1 MMRVNLA
8 GAVAIALA
16 ALTVAACG
24 KAAPSTSSESSQTGQ
39 AGAAPS
45 ATTALKPTTPAP
57 SGEAGKITWATYRD
71 VGTID
76 PIQAFDYPENTVITT
91 LCDSLQR
98 QAPDGSIGPGLAT
111 LTHPDDKTLVITL
124 KDGPKFWDGK
134 PVTADD
140 VLYSLKRAADPN
152 GGGFYPAVFTRV
164 QSMAK
169 TSDKVVTVKLK
180 QPDFWLDGELSQMP
194 GVIVQQAFGV
204 SRGRKLGTPQGGLM
218 CTGPFKVGS
227 WKAGSTLNV
236 VRNESYWDAGN
247 KAKVAEI
254 DFRGV
259 PDDASMTSGFLTGGI
274 DGSYPQG
281 LSTIDQLRAAKD
293 KVTVSKGP
301 SFASDAIVISSLKGA
316 LGDVR
321 VRQALSLAIDR
332 KAYIQNVYHGDAQ
345 LPRTLANPGTW
356 GYGKDVFQAD
366 WDKRPDPAQDVAKAK
381 QLMQQAGAAGKTITL
396 GMTSE
401 VQQLATAA
409 NAIRSAGD
417 AIGLKVKFKAV
428 SAQNFI
434 NFFTDP
440 KAREGVDGFPT
451 VNYPDYADPAA
462 FYNTIVMPDG
472 SQNYDAYDDPQT
484 TKAMNDARSAA
495 DPAQRARFVAQAGD
509 RIMDQLPWIPM
520 AAINTVLITSSKLTG
535 APASFAFMG
544 GPWANLLGSTGNGS

>member
-1 MMRVNLA
+1 MTRVPLA
-8 GAVAIALA
+8 GAALTAIAALA
-16 ALTVAACG
+16 IAACG
-24 KAAPSTSSESSQTGQ
+24 KAAPDSSTSQST
-39 AGAAPS
+39 AAPS
-45 ATTALKPTTPAP
+45 ASNTLKPTTPAP
-57 SGEAGKITWATYRD
+57 TGEAGKVTWATYRD

-76 PIQAFDYPENTVITT
+76 PIQAFDYPENNAITT

-98 QAPDGSIGPGLAT
+98 QAPDGTIGPGLAT
-111 LTHPDDKTLVITL
+111 LTHPNDTTLVITL
-124 KDGPKFWDGK
+124 KDGPTFWDGK

-140 VLYSLKRAADPN
+140 VLYSLQRAADPKA
-152 GGGFYPAVFTRV
+152 GGFYGAVFSRV
-164 QSMAK
+164 ASMRK
-169 TSDKVVTVKLK
+169 TSGNVVTVTLK

-194 GVIVQQAFGV
+194 GVVVEKAFGE
-204 SRGRKLGTPQGGLM
+204 SKGRKLGTPQGGLM
-218 CTGPFKVGS
+218 CSGPYKVGS

-236 VRNESYWDAGN
+236 VRNDGYWDASH

-281 LSTIDQLRAAKD
+281 LSTIDQLKAAKD
-293 KVTVSKGP
+293 KVTVSQGP
-301 SFASDAIVISSLKGA
+301 SFASDAIVISNLKGA

-356 GYGKDVFQAD
+356 GYGRDVFQAN
-366 WDKRPDPAQDVAKAK
+366 WDARPDPTQDVAKAK
-381 QLMQQAGAAGKTITL
+381 ALVQQAGAAGKTITL

-401 VQQLATAA
+401 VQQLNTAA
-409 NAIRSAGD
+409 NAVRSAGE
-417 AIGLKVKFKAV
+417 AIGLTVKFKAV

-440 KAREGVDGFPT
+440 KARVGIDGFPT

-462 FYNTIVMPDG
+462 FYNTVVMPDG

-484 TKAMNDARSAA
+484 TKAMNAARSTA
-495 DPAQRARFVAQAGD
+495 DPAQRAKLVAQAGD
-509 RIMDQLPWIPM
+509 RIMQQLPWIPM

-535 APASFAFMG
+535 APASFAYMG
-544 GPWANLLGSTGNGS
+544 GPWANLLGSTGAGN

>member
-1 MMRVNLA
+1 MTRVPLA
-8 GAVAIALA
+8 GAALTAIAALA
-16 ALTVAACG
+16 IAACG
-24 KAAPSTSSESSQTGQ
+24 KAAPDSSTSQST
-39 AGAAPS
+39 AAPS
-45 ATTALKPTTPAP
+45 ASNTLKPTTPAP
-57 SGEAGKITWATYRD
+57 TGEAGKVTWATYRD

-76 PIQAFDYPENTVITT
+76 PIQAFDCPENTAITT

-98 QAPDGSIGPGLAT
+98 QAPDGTIGPGLAT
-111 LTHPDDKTLVITL
+111 LTHPNDTTLVITL
-124 KDGPKFWDGK
+124 KDGPTFWDGK

-140 VLYSLKRAADPN
+140 VLYSLQRAADPKA
-152 GGGFYPAVFTRV
+152 GGFYGAVFSRV
-164 QSMAK
+164 ASMRK
-169 TSDKVVTVKLK
+169 TSGNVVTVTLK

-194 GVIVQQAFGV
+194 GVVVEKAFGE
-204 SRGRKLGTPQGGLM
+204 SKGRKLGTPQGGLM
-218 CTGPFKVGS
+218 CSGPYKVGS

-236 VRNESYWDAGN
+236 VRNDSYWDASH

-281 LSTIDQLRAAKD
+281 LSTIDQLKAAKD
-293 KVTVSKGP
+293 KVTVSQGP
-301 SFASDAIVISSLKGA
+301 SFASDAIVISNLKGA

-356 GYGKDVFQAD
+356 GYGRDVFQAN
-366 WDKRPDPAQDVAKAK
+366 WDARPDPAQDVAKAK
-381 QLMQQAGAAGKTITL
+381 GLVQQAGAAGKTITL

-401 VQQLATAA
+401 VQQLNTAA
-409 NAIRSAGD
+409 NAVRSAGE

-440 KAREGVDGFPT
+440 KARVGIDGFPT

-462 FYNTIVMPDG
+462 FYNTVVMPDG

-484 TKAMNDARSAA
+484 TKAMNAARSTA
-495 DPAQRARFVAQAGD
+495 DPAQRAKLVAQAGD
-509 RIMDQLPWIPM
+509 RIMQQLPWIPM

-535 APASFAFMG
+535 APASFAYMG
-544 GPWANLLGSTGNGS
+544 GPWANLLGSTGAGN

>member
-1 MMRVNLA
+1 MTKVNLPGA
-8 GAVAIALA
+8 TAVALVALI
-16 ALTVAACG
+16 VAACG
-24 KAAPSTSSESSQTGQ
+24 KAAPGTSSTESS
-39 AGAAPS
+39 AAPS
-45 ATTALKPTTPAP
+45 ATSALRPTTPAP

-98 QAPDGSIGPGLAT
+98 QAPDGTIGPGLAT
-111 LTHPDDKTLVITL
+111 LTHPDGKTLVITL
-124 KDGPKFWDGK
+124 KDGPTFWDGK

-140 VLYSLKRAADPN
+140 VLFSLKRAADPK

-164 QSMAK
+164 QSMTK

-194 GVIVQQAFGV
+194 GVVLEKAYGEAK
-204 SRGRKLGTPQGGLM
+204 GRKLGTPQGGLM
-218 CTGPFKVGS
+218 CSGPFKVGS

-236 VRNESYWDAGN
+236 VRNDSYWDAAH

-259 PDDASMTSGFLTGGI
+259 PDDSSMTSGFLTGGI

-293 KVTVSKGP
+293 KVTVSSGP

-366 WDKRPDPAQDVAKAK
+366 GNKLPEPAQNVAKAK
-381 QLMQQAGAAGKTITL
+381 QLMKQAGAAGKTITL

-409 NAIRSAGD
+409 NAIRSAGA
-417 AIGLKVKFKAV
+417 AIGLKVKFTAV

-440 KAREGVDGFPT
+440 TAREGVDGFPT

-472 SQNYDAYDDPQT
+472 SQNYDAYHDPQI

-495 DPAQRARFVAQAGD
+495 DPTQRAKFVAQAGD
-509 RIMDQLPWIPM
+509 RIMHQLPWIPM

-535 APASFAFMG
+535 APVSFTFMG
-544 GPWANLLGSTGNGS
+544 GPWANLLGSTGKGS

>member
-1 MMRVNLA
+1 MTRVPLA
-8 GAVAIALA
+8 GAALTAIAALA
-16 ALTVAACG
+16 IAACG
-24 KAAPSTSSESSQTGQ
+24 KAAPDSSTSQST
-39 AGAAPS
+39 AAPS
-45 ATTALKPTTPAP
+45 ASNTLKPTTPAP
-57 SGEAGKITWATYRD
+57 TGEAGKVTWATYRD

-76 PIQAFDYPENTVITT
+76 PIQAFDYPENTAITT

-98 QAPDGSIGPGLAT
+98 QAPDGTIGPGLAT
-111 LTHPDDKTLVITL
+111 LKHPNDTTLVITL
-124 KDGPKFWDGK
+124 KDGPTFWDGK

-140 VLYSLKRAADPN
+140 VLFSLQRAADPKA
-152 GGGFYPAVFTRV
+152 GGFYGAVFSRV
-164 QSMAK
+164 ASMKK
-169 TSDKVVTVKLK
+169 TSDTVVTVTLK

-194 GVIVQQAFGV
+194 GVVVEKAFGE
-204 SRGRKLGTPQGGLM
+204 SKGRKLGTPQGGLM
-218 CTGPFKVGS
+218 CSGPYKVGS

-236 VRNESYWDAGN
+236 VRNDGYWDASH

-281 LSTIDQLRAAKD
+281 LSTIDQLKAAKD
-293 KVTVSKGP
+293 KVTVSQGP
-301 SFASDAIVISSLKGA
+301 SFASDAIVISNLKGA

-356 GYGKDVFQAD
+356 GYGRDVFQAN
-366 WDKRPDPAQDVAKAK
+366 WDARPDPTQDVAKAK
-381 QLMQQAGAAGKTITL
+381 ALVQQAGAAGKTITL

-401 VQQLATAA
+401 VQQLNTAA
-409 NAIRSAGD
+409 NAVRSAGE

-440 KAREGVDGFPT
+440 KARVGIDGFPT

-484 TKAMNDARSAA
+484 TKAMNAARSTA
-495 DPAQRARFVAQAGD
+495 DPAQRAKLVAQAGD
-509 RIMDQLPWIPM
+509 RIMQQLPWIPM

-535 APASFAFMG
+535 APASFAYMG
-544 GPWANLLGSTGNGS
+544 GPWANLLGSTGAGN

>member
-1 MMRVNLA
+1 MTRVNPA
-8 GAVAIALA
+8 CAAVIAPA

-24 KAAPSTSSESSQTGQ
+24 KAAPGTTSQSS
-39 AGAAPS
+39 AAPS
-45 ATTALKPTTPAP
+45 ATSALKPTTPAP
-57 SGEAGKITWATYRD
+57 TGEAGKITWATYRD

-91 LCDSLQR
+91 LCDSLGR

-124 KDGPKFWDGK
+124 KDGPTFWDGK

-140 VLYSLKRAADPN
+140 VLFSLKRAADPK

-164 QSMAK
+164 ASMAK

-194 GVIVQQAFGV
+194 GVVLEKAYAE
-204 SRGRKLGTPQGGLM
+204 SKGRKLGTPQGGTM
-218 CTGPFKVGS
+218 CSGPFKVGS
-227 WKAGSTLNV
+227 WKTGSTLNV
-236 VRNESYWDAGN
+236 VRNKDYWDAAN
-247 KAKVAEI
+247 AAKVAEI

-259 PDDASMTSGFLTGGI
+259 PDDASLTSGFLTGGI

-293 KVTVSKGP
+293 KVTVSNGP

-356 GYGKDVFQAD
+356 GYGKDVFRAD
-366 WDKRPDPAQDVAKAK
+366 WDKRPDPTQDLAKAK
-381 QLMQQAGAAGKTITL
+381 QLVQQANAAGKTITL

-409 NAIRSAGD
+409 NAVRSAGQ
-417 AIGLKVKFKAV
+417 AIGLTVKFKAV

-472 SQNYDAYDDPQT
+472 SQNYDAFEDAQI

-495 DPAQRARFVAQAGD
+495 DPAQRAKFVAQAGD

-535 APASFAFMG
+535 APASFAYMG
-544 GPWANLLGSTGNGS
+544 GPWANLLGGTGDGS

>member
-1 MMRVNLA
+1 MTRVPLA
-8 GAVAIALA
+8 GAALTAIAALA
-16 ALTVAACG
+16 IAACG
-24 KAAPSTSSESSQTGQ
+24 KAAPDSSTSQST
-39 AGAAPS
+39 AAPS
-45 ATTALKPTTPAP
+45 ASDTLSPTTPAAT
-57 SGEAGKITWATYRD
+57 GEAGKVTWATYRD

-76 PIQAFDYPENTVITT
+76 PIQAFDYPENTAITT

-98 QAPDGSIGPGLAT
+98 QAPDGTIGPGLAT
-111 LTHPDDKTLVITL
+111 LTHPNDTTLVITL
-124 KDGPKFWDGK
+124 KDGPTFWDGK

-140 VLYSLKRAADPN
+140 VLYSLQRAADPKA
-152 GGGFYPAVFTRV
+152 GGFYGAVFSRV
-164 QSMAK
+164 ASMRK
-169 TSDKVVTVKLK
+169 TSGNVVTVTLK

-194 GVIVQQAFGV
+194 GVVVEKAFGE
-204 SRGRKLGTPQGGLM
+204 SKGRKLGTPQGGLM
-218 CTGPFKVGS
+218 CSGPYKVGS

-236 VRNESYWDAGN
+236 VRNDGYWDASH

-281 LSTIDQLRAAKD
+281 LSTIDQLKAAKD
-293 KVTVSKGP
+293 KVTVSQGP
-301 SFASDAIVISSLKGA
+301 SFASDAIVISNLKGA

-356 GYGKDVFQAD
+356 GYGRDVFQAD
-366 WDKRPDPAQDVAKAK
+366 WDARPEPAQDVAKAK
-381 QLMQQAGAAGKTITL
+381 ALVQQAGAAGKTITL
-396 GMTSE
+396 GMTTE
-401 VQQLATAA
+401 VQQLNTAA
-409 NAIRSAGD
+409 NAIRSAGE
-417 AIGLKVKFKAV
+417 AVGLTVKFKAV

-440 KAREGVDGFPT
+440 KARVGIDGFPT

-472 SQNYDAYDDPQT
+472 SQNYDGYDDPQT
-484 TKAMNDARSAA
+484 TRAMNAARSTA
-495 DPAQRARFVAQAGD
+495 DPAQRAKLVAQAGD
-509 RIMDQLPWIPM
+509 RIMQQLPWIPM
-520 AAINTVLITSSKLTG
+520 AAINTVLITSSKLSG
-535 APASFAFMG
+535 APASFAYMG
-544 GPWANLLGSTGNGS
+544 GPWANLLGGTGAGN

>member
-1 MMRVNLA
+1 
-8 GAVAIALA
+8 VAAAAALA
-16 ALTVAACG
+16 VAACG
-24 KAAPSTSSESSQTGQ
+24 KAAPGTTSKS
-39 AGAAPS
+39 GAATS

-57 SGEAGKITWATYRD
+57 KGRAGKVTWATYRD

-98 QAPDGSIGPGLAT
+98 QAPDGTIGPGVAT
-111 LTHPDDKTLVITL
+111 LTHPDDTTLVITL
-124 KDGPKFWDGK
+124 KDGPTFWDGK

-140 VLYSLKRAADPN
+140 VLFSLKRAADPK
-152 GGGFYPAVFTRV
+152 GGGFYPQVFSRV
-164 QSMAK
+164 QSMSK

-194 GVIVQQAFGV
+194 GVVVQKAYAE
-204 SRGRKLGTPQGGLM
+204 SKGRKLGTPQGGLM

-236 VRNESYWDAGN
+236 VRNDSYWDAAH

-259 PDDASMTSGFLTGGI
+259 SDDSSMTSGFLTGGI

-281 LSTIDQLRAAKD
+281 LSTIDQLRASD
-293 KVTVSKGP
+293 KVTVSRGP

-321 VRQALSLAIDR
+321 VRRALSLAIDR

-356 GYGKDVFQAD
+356 GYGRAVFQAN
-366 WDKRPDPAQDVAKAK
+366 WNKLPDPTQDLAKAK
-381 QLMQQAGAAGKTITL
+381 RLMKQAGAAGKTITL
-396 GMTSE
+396 GMSSE
-401 VQQLATAA
+401 VQQLSTAA
-409 NAIRSAGD
+409 NAVRSAGA

-440 KAREGVDGFPT
+440 KARVGVDGFPT
-451 VNYPDYADPAA
+451 VNYADYADPAGL
-462 FYNTIVMPDG
+462 YNTVVMPDG
-472 SQNYDAYDDPQT
+472 SQNYDAFDDPAI
-484 TKAMNDARSAA
+484 TKAMNSARVTA
-495 DPAQRARFVAQAGD
+495 DPTQRARFVAQAGD
-509 RIMDQLPWIPM
+509 RIMQQLPWIPM
-520 AAINTVLITSSKLTG
+520 AAINTVLITSSRLTG
-535 APASFAFMG
+535 APVSFAYMG
-544 GPWANLLGSTGNGS
+544 GPWANLLGGTGRGGS

>member
-1 MMRVNLA
+1 MTRVPLA
-8 GAVAIALA
+8 CAAAAACLAI
-16 ALTVAACG
+16 AACG
-24 KAAPSTSSESSQTGQ
+24 KAAPDSSTSAST
-39 AGAAPS
+39 AAPS
-45 ATTALKPTTPAP
+45 ASSALSPTTPTPTAD
-57 SGEAGKITWATYRD
+57 AGKITWATYRD

-76 PIQAFDYPENTVITT
+76 PIQAFDYPENTAITT

-98 QAPDGSIGPGLAT
+98 QAPDGTIGPGLAT
-111 LTHPDDKTLVITL
+111 LTHPNETTLVITL
-124 KDGPKFWDGK
+124 KDGPTFWDGK

-140 VLYSLKRAADPN
+140 VLFSLQRAADPKA
-152 GGGFYPAVFTRV
+152 GGFYGAVFSRV
-164 QSMAK
+164 ASMKK
-169 TSDKVVTVKLK
+169 TSDNVVTVTLK

-194 GVIVQQAFGV
+194 GVVVEKAFAE
-204 SRGRKLGTPQGGLM
+204 SKGRKLGTPQGGLM
-218 CTGPFKVGS
+218 CSGPYKVGS

-236 VRNESYWDAGN
+236 VRNDNYWDASH
-247 KAKVAEI
+247 KARVAEI

-281 LSTIDQLRAAKD
+281 LSTIDQLKAAKD
-293 KVTVSKGP
+293 KVTVSEGP
-301 SFASDAIVISSLKGA
+301 SFASDAIVISNLKGA

-366 WDKRPDPAQDVAKAK
+366 WDKRPDPTQDLAKAK
-381 QLMQQAGAAGKTITL
+381 QLVQQAGAGGKTLTL
-396 GMTSE
+396 GMTTE
-401 VQQLATAA
+401 VQQLNTAA
-409 NAIRSAGD
+409 NAVRSAGE

-472 SQNYDAYDDPQT
+472 SQNYDGYDDPQI
-484 TKAMNDARSAA
+484 TKAMNDARSTA
-495 DPAQRARFVAQAGD
+495 DPSQRARFVAQAGD
-509 RIMDQLPWIPM
+509 RIMQQLPWIPM
-520 AAINTVLITSSKLTG
+520 AAINNVLITSSKLTG
-535 APASFAFMG
+535 APTSFAYMG
-544 GPWANLLGSTGNGS
+544 GPWANLMGGTGAGS

>member
-1 MMRVNLA
+1 MTRVPLA
-8 GAVAIALA
+8 GVALTAIAALA
-16 ALTVAACG
+16 IAACG
-24 KAAPSTSSESSQTGQ
+24 KAAPDSSTSQST
-39 AGAAPS
+39 AAPS
-45 ATTALKPTTPAP
+45 ASNTLSPTTPAP
-57 SGEAGKITWATYRD
+57 TGEAGKVTWATYRD

-76 PIQAFDYPENTVITT
+76 PIQAFDYPENTAITT

-98 QAPDGSIGPGLAT
+98 QAPDGTIGPGLAT
-111 LTHPDDKTLVITL
+111 LTHPNDTTLVITL
-124 KDGPKFWDGK
+124 KDGPTFWDGK

-140 VLYSLKRAADPN
+140 VLYSLQRAADPKA
-152 GGGFYPAVFTRV
+152 GGFYGAVFSRV
-164 QSMAK
+164 ASMRK
-169 TSDKVVTVKLK
+169 TSGNVVTVTLK

-194 GVIVQQAFGV
+194 GVVVEKAFGE
-204 SRGRKLGTPQGGLM
+204 SKGRKLGTPQGGLM
-218 CTGPFKVGS
+218 CSGPYKVGS

-236 VRNESYWDAGN
+236 VRNDGYWDASH

-281 LSTIDQLRAAKD
+281 LSTIDQLKAAKD
-293 KVTVSKGP
+293 KVTVSEGP
-301 SFASDAIVISSLKGA
+301 SFASDAIVISNLKGA

-356 GYGKDVFQAD
+356 GYGRDVFQAD
-366 WDKRPDPAQDVAKAK
+366 WDARPEPAQDVAKAK
-381 QLMQQAGAAGKTITL
+381 RLVQQAGAAGKTITL
-396 GMTSE
+396 GMTTE
-401 VQQLATAA
+401 VQQLNTAA
-409 NAIRSAGD
+409 NAIRSAGE
-417 AIGLKVKFKAV
+417 AIGLTVKFKAV

-440 KAREGVDGFPT
+440 KARVGIDGFPT

-472 SQNYDAYDDPQT
+472 SQNYDGYDDPQT
-484 TKAMNDARSAA
+484 TRAMNAARSAA
-495 DPAQRARFVAQAGD
+495 DPAQRAKLVAQAGD
-509 RIMDQLPWIPM
+509 RIMQQLPWIPM

-535 APASFAFMG
+535 APASFAYMG
-544 GPWANLLGSTGNGS
+544 GPWANLLGSTGTGN

>member
-1 MMRVNLA
+1 MTRVPLA
-8 GAVAIALA
+8 GAVLTAIAALA
-16 ALTVAACG
+16 IAACG
-24 KAAPSTSSESSQTGQ
+24 KAAPDSSTSQST
-39 AGAAPS
+39 AAPS
-45 ATTALKPTTPAP
+45 ASNTLSPTTPAP
-57 SGEAGKITWATYRD
+57 TGEAGKVTWATYRD

-76 PIQAFDYPENTVITT
+76 PIQAFDYPENTAITT
-91 LCDSLQR
+91 LCDSLER
-98 QAPDGSIGPGLAT
+98 QAPDGTIGPGLAT
-111 LTHPDDKTLVITL
+111 LTHPDDTTLVITL
-124 KDGPKFWDGK
+124 KDGPRFWDGK

-140 VLYSLKRAADPN
+140 VLFSLQRAADPKA
-152 GGGFYPAVFTRV
+152 GGFYGAVFNRV
-164 QSMAK
+164 ASMKK
-169 TSDKVVTVKLK
+169 TAANVVTVTLK

-194 GVIVQQAFGV
+194 GVVVEKAFAE
-204 SRGRKLGTPQGGLM
+204 SKGRKLGTPQGGLM
-218 CTGPFKVGS
+218 CSGPYKVGS

-236 VRNESYWDAGN
+236 VRNDSYWDASH

-281 LSTIDQLRAAKD
+281 LSTIDQLKAAKD
-293 KVTVSKGP
+293 KVTVSQGP
-301 SFASDAIVISSLKGA
+301 SFASDAIVISNLKGA

-356 GYGKDVFQAD
+356 GYGREVFQAD
-366 WDKRPDPAQDVAKAK
+366 WDARPEPAQNVAKAK
-381 QLMQQAGAAGKTITL
+381 ALVQQAGAAGKTITL

-401 VQQLATAA
+401 VQQLNTAA
-409 NAIRSAGD
+409 NAIRSAGE
-417 AIGLKVKFKAV
+417 AIGLTVKFKAV

-440 KAREGVDGFPT
+440 KARVGIDGFPT

-484 TKAMNDARSAA
+484 TKAMNAARSTA
-495 DPAQRARFVAQAGD
+495 DPAQRAKLVAQAGD
-509 RIMDQLPWIPM
+509 RIMQQLPWIPM

-535 APASFAFMG
+535 APASFAYMG
-544 GPWANLLGSTGNGS
+544 GPWANLLGGTGTGN

>member
-1 MMRVNLA
+1 MTRVPLA
-8 GAVAIALA
+8 GAALTAIAALA
-16 ALTVAACG
+16 IAACG
-24 KAAPSTSSESSQTGQ
+24 KAAPDSSTSQST
-39 AGAAPS
+39 AAPS
-45 ATTALKPTTPAP
+45 ASNTLNPTTPAP
-57 SGEAGKITWATYRD
+57 TGEAGKVTWATYRD

-76 PIQAFDYPENTVITT
+76 PIQAFDYPENTAITT

-98 QAPDGSIGPGLAT
+98 QAPDGTIGPGLAT
-111 LTHPDDKTLVITL
+111 LTHPNDTTLVITL
-124 KDGPKFWDGK
+124 KDGPTFWDGK

-140 VLYSLKRAADPN
+140 VLFSLQRAADPKA
-152 GGGFYPAVFTRV
+152 GGFYGAVFSRV
-164 QSMAK
+164 ASMRK
-169 TSDKVVTVKLK
+169 TSDKVVTVTLK

-194 GVIVQQAFGV
+194 GVVVEKAFAE
-204 SRGRKLGTPQGGLM
+204 SKGRKLGTPQGGLM
-218 CTGPFKVGS
+218 CSGPYKVGS

-236 VRNESYWDAGN
+236 VRNDSYWDASH

-281 LSTIDQLRAAKD
+281 LSTIDQLKAAKD
-293 KVTVSKGP
+293 KVTVSQGP
-301 SFASDAIVISSLKGA
+301 SFASDAIVISNLKGA

-356 GYGKDVFQAD
+356 GYGREVFQAD
-366 WDKRPDPAQDVAKAK
+366 WDARPEPAQDVAKAK
-381 QLMQQAGAAGKTITL
+381 RLVQQAGAAGKTITL
-396 GMTSE
+396 GMTTE
-401 VQQLATAA
+401 VQQLNTAA
-409 NAIRSAGD
+409 NAIRSAGA
-417 AIGLKVKFKAV
+417 AIGLTVKFKAV

-440 KAREGVDGFPT
+440 KARVGIDGFPT

-484 TKAMNDARSAA
+484 TRAMNAARSTA
-495 DPAQRARFVAQAGD
+495 DPAQRAKLVAQAGD
-509 RIMDQLPWIPM
+509 RIMQQLPWIPM

-535 APASFAFMG
+535 APASFAYMG
-544 GPWANLLGSTGNGS
+544 GPWANLLGSTGSGN

>member
-1 MMRVNLA
+1 M
-8 GAVAIALA
+8 
-16 ALTVAACG
+16 
-24 KAAPSTSSESSQTGQ
+24 
-39 AGAAPS
+39 
-45 ATTALKPTTPAP
+45 
-57 SGEAGKITWATYRD
+57 
-71 VGTID
+71 
-76 PIQAFDYPENTVITT
+76 
-91 LCDSLQR
+91 
-98 QAPDGSIGPGLAT
+98 
-111 LTHPDDKTLVITL
+111 ITL
-124 KDGPKFWDGK
+124 KDGPTFWDGK

-140 VLYSLKRAADPN
+140 VLYSLQRAADPKA
-152 GGGFYPAVFTRV
+152 GGFYGAVFSRV
-164 QSMAK
+164 ASMRK
-169 TSDKVVTVKLK
+169 TSGNVVTVTLK

-194 GVIVQQAFGV
+194 GVVVEKAFGE
-204 SRGRKLGTPQGGLM
+204 SKGRKLGTPQGGLM
-218 CTGPFKVGS
+218 CSGPYKVGS

-236 VRNESYWDAGN
+236 VRNDSYWDASH

-281 LSTIDQLRAAKD
+281 LSTIDQLKAAKD
-293 KVTVSKGP
+293 KVTVSQGP
-301 SFASDAIVISSLKGA
+301 SFASDAIVISNLEGA

-356 GYGKDVFQAD
+356 GYGRDVFQAN
-366 WDKRPDPAQDVAKAK
+366 WDARPDPTQDVAKAK
-381 QLMQQAGAAGKTITL
+381 ALVQQAGAAGKTITL

-401 VQQLATAA
+401 VQQLNTAA
-409 NAIRSAGD
+409 NAVRSAGE
-417 AIGLKVKFKAV
+417 AIGLTVKFKAV

-440 KAREGVDGFPT
+440 KARVGIDGFPT

-462 FYNTIVMPDG
+462 FYNTVVMPDG

-484 TKAMNDARSAA
+484 TKAMNAARSTA
-495 DPAQRARFVAQAGD
+495 DPAQRAKLVAQAGD
-509 RIMDQLPWIPM
+509 RIMQQLPWIPM

-535 APASFAFMG
+535 APASFAYMG
-544 GPWANLLGSTGNGS
+544 GPWANLLGSTGAGN

>member
-1 MMRVNLA
+1 MTRVPLA
-8 GAVAIALA
+8 GAVLTAIAALA
-16 ALTVAACG
+16 IAACG
-24 KAAPSTSSESSQTGQ
+24 KAAPDSSTSQST
-39 AGAAPS
+39 AAPS
-45 ATTALKPTTPAP
+45 ASNTLSPTTPAP
-57 SGEAGKITWATYRD
+57 TGEAGKVTWATYRD

-76 PIQAFDYPENTVITT
+76 PIQAFDYPENTAITT
-91 LCDSLQR
+91 LCDSLGR
-98 QAPDGSIGPGLAT
+98 QAPDGTIGPGLAT
-111 LTHPDDKTLVITL
+111 LTHPDDTTLVITL
-124 KDGPKFWDGK
+124 KDGPTFWDGK

-140 VLYSLKRAADPN
+140 VLFSLQRAADPKA
-152 GGGFYPAVFTRV
+152 GGFYGAVFNRV
-164 QSMAK
+164 ASMKK
-169 TSDKVVTVKLK
+169 TSANVVTVTLK

-194 GVIVQQAFGV
+194 GVVIEKAFGE
-204 SRGRKLGTPQGGLM
+204 SKGRKLGTPQGGLM
-218 CTGPFKVGS
+218 CSGPYKVGS

-236 VRNESYWDAGN
+236 VRNDSYWDASH

-281 LSTIDQLRAAKD
+281 LSTIDQLKAAKD
-293 KVTVSKGP
+293 KVTVSQGP
-301 SFASDAIVISSLKGA
+301 SFASDAIVISNLKGA

-356 GYGKDVFQAD
+356 GYGREVFQAD
-366 WDKRPDPAQDVAKAK
+366 WDARPEPAQNVAKAK
-381 QLMQQAGAAGKTITL
+381 ALVQQAGAAGKTITL

-401 VQQLATAA
+401 VQQLNTAA
-409 NAIRSAGD
+409 NAIRSAGE
-417 AIGLKVKFKAV
+417 AIGLTVKFKAV

-440 KAREGVDGFPT
+440 KARVGIDGFPT

-484 TKAMNDARSAA
+484 TRAMNAARSTA
-495 DPAQRARFVAQAGD
+495 DPAQRAKLVAQAGD
-509 RIMDQLPWIPM
+509 RIMQQLPWIPM

-535 APASFAFMG
+535 APASFAYMG
-544 GPWANLLGSTGNGS
+544 GPWANLLGSTGAGN

>member
-1 MMRVNLA
+1 MTRVPLA
-8 GAVAIALA
+8 GAALTAIAALA
-16 ALTVAACG
+16 IAACG
-24 KAAPSTSSESSQTGQ
+24 KAAPDSSTSQST
-39 AGAAPS
+39 AAPS
-45 ATTALKPTTPAP
+45 ASDTLSPTTPAAT
-57 SGEAGKITWATYRD
+57 GEAGKVTWATYRD

-76 PIQAFDYPENTVITT
+76 PIQAFDYPENTAITT

-98 QAPDGSIGPGLAT
+98 QAPDGTIGPGLAT
-111 LTHPDDKTLVITL
+111 LTHPNDTTLVITL
-124 KDGPKFWDGK
+124 KDGPTFWDGR

-140 VLYSLKRAADPN
+140 VLFSLQRAADPKA
-152 GGGFYPAVFTRV
+152 GGFYGAVFSRV
-164 QSMAK
+164 ASMRK
-169 TSDKVVTVKLK
+169 TSGNVVTVTLK

-194 GVIVQQAFGV
+194 GVVVEKAFGE
-204 SRGRKLGTPQGGLM
+204 SKGRKLGTPQGGLM
-218 CTGPFKVGS
+218 CSGPYKVGS

-236 VRNESYWDAGN
+236 VRNDGYWDASH

-281 LSTIDQLRAAKD
+281 LSTIDQLKAAKD
-293 KVTVSKGP
+293 KVTVSQGP
-301 SFASDAIVISSLKGA
+301 SFASDAIVISNLKGA

-356 GYGKDVFQAD
+356 GYGRDVFQAD
-366 WDKRPDPAQDVAKAK
+366 WDARPAPAQDLAKAK
-381 QLMQQAGAAGKTITL
+381 ALMQQAGAAGKTITL

-401 VQQLATAA
+401 VQQLNTAA
-409 NAIRSAGD
+409 NAIRSAGE
-417 AIGLKVKFKAV
+417 AIGLTVKFKAV

-440 KAREGVDGFPT
+440 KARVGIDGFPT

-462 FYNTIVMPDG
+462 FYNTVVMPDG

-484 TKAMNDARSAA
+484 TKAMNAARSTA
-495 DPAQRARFVAQAGD
+495 DPAQRAKLVAQAGD
-509 RIMDQLPWIPM
+509 RIMQQLPWIPM

-535 APASFAFMG
+535 APASFAYMG
-544 GPWANLLGSTGNGS
+544 GPWANLLGSTGAGN

>member
-1 MMRVNLA
+1 MTRVPLA
-8 GAVAIALA
+8 GAVLTAIAALA
-16 ALTVAACG
+16 IAACG
-24 KAAPSTSSESSQTGQ
+24 KAAPDSSTSQST
-39 AGAAPS
+39 AAPS
-45 ATTALKPTTPAP
+45 ASNTLSPTTPAP
-57 SGEAGKITWATYRD
+57 TGEAGKVTWATYRD

-76 PIQAFDYPENTVITT
+76 PIQAFDYPENTAITT

-98 QAPDGSIGPGLAT
+98 QAPDGTIGPGLAT
-111 LTHPDDKTLVITL
+111 LTHPNDTTLVITL
-124 KDGPKFWDGK
+124 KDGPTFWDGK

-140 VLYSLKRAADPN
+140 VLYSLQRAADPKA
-152 GGGFYPAVFTRV
+152 GGFYGAVFSRV
-164 QSMAK
+164 ASMRK
-169 TSDKVVTVKLK
+169 TSGNVVTVALK

-194 GVIVQQAFGV
+194 GVVVEKAFAE
-204 SRGRKLGTPQGGLM
+204 SKGRKLGTPQGGLM
-218 CTGPFKVGS
+218 CSGPYKVGS

-236 VRNESYWDAGN
+236 VRNDSYWDASH

-281 LSTIDQLRAAKD
+281 LSTIDQLKAAKD
-293 KVTVSKGP
+293 KVTVSQGP
-301 SFASDAIVISSLKGA
+301 SFASDAIVISNLKGA

-356 GYGKDVFQAD
+356 GYGRDVFQAN
-366 WDKRPDPAQDVAKAK
+366 WDARPEPAQNVAKAK
-381 QLMQQAGAAGKTITL
+381 ALVQQAGAAGKTITL
-396 GMTSE
+396 GMTTE
-401 VQQLATAA
+401 VQQLNTAA
-409 NAIRSAGD
+409 NAIRSAGA
-417 AIGLKVKFKAV
+417 AIGLTVKFKAV

-440 KAREGVDGFPT
+440 KARVGIDGFPT

-484 TKAMNDARSAA
+484 TNAMNAARSTG
-495 DPAQRARFVAQAGD
+495 DPAQRAKLVAQAGD
-509 RIMDQLPWIPM
+509 RIMQQLPWIPM

-535 APASFAFMG
+535 APASFAYMG
-544 GPWANLLGSTGNGS
+544 GPWANLLGSTGAGN

>member
-1 MMRVNLA
+1 MTRVNLA
-8 GAVAIALA
+8 CAAAIALV
-16 ALTVAACG
+16 ALTVSSCG
-24 KAAPSTSSESSQTGQ
+24 KAAPDTSSNTSS
-39 AGAAPS
+39 AAPS
-45 ATTALKPTTPAP
+45 AGSALKPTTPPP
-57 SGEAGKITWATYRD
+57 SANAGKITWATYRD

-124 KDGPKFWDGK
+124 KDGPTFWDGK

-140 VLYSLKRAADPN
+140 VLYSLNRAADPK

-164 QSMAK
+164 QAMTK

-194 GVIVQQAFGV
+194 GVVVQKAYGE
-204 SRGRKLGTPQGGLM
+204 SKGRKLGTPQGGLM

-236 VRNESYWDAGN
+236 VRNESYWDAGH

-281 LSTIDQLRAAKD
+281 LSTIDQLRAAKN

-332 KAYIQNVYHGDAQ
+332 KAYIQNVYHGDAE

-366 WDKRPDPAQDVAKAK
+366 WNKLPDPTPNLAKAK
-381 QLMQQAGAAGKTITL
+381 QLMQQAGATGKTITL

-472 SQNYDAYDDPQT
+472 SQNYDAFDDPQI

-495 DPAQRARFVAQAGD
+495 DPTQRAKFVAQAGD
-509 RIMDQLPWIPM
+509 RIMQQLPWIPM

-535 APASFAFMG
+535 APVSFAFMG
-544 GPWANLLGSTGNGS
+544 GPWGNLLGSTGNGS

>member
-1 MMRVNLA
+1 MTRVPLA
-8 GAVAIALA
+8 GVALTAIAALA
-16 ALTVAACG
+16 IAACG
-24 KAAPSTSSESSQTGQ
+24 KAAPDSSTSQST
-39 AGAAPS
+39 AAPS
-45 ATTALKPTTPAP
+45 ASNTLSPTTPAP
-57 SGEAGKITWATYRD
+57 TGEAGKVTWATYRD

-76 PIQAFDYPENTVITT
+76 PIQAFDYPENTAITT

-98 QAPDGSIGPGLAT
+98 HAPDGTIGPGLAT
-111 LTHPDDKTLVITL
+111 LTHPNDTTLVITL
-124 KDGPKFWDGK
+124 KDGPTFWDGK

-140 VLYSLKRAADPN
+140 VLFSLQRAADPKA
-152 GGGFYPAVFTRV
+152 GGFYGAVFSRV
-164 QSMAK
+164 ASMKK
-169 TSDKVVTVKLK
+169 TSGNVVTVTLK

-194 GVIVQQAFGV
+194 GVVVEKAFAE
-204 SRGRKLGTPQGGLM
+204 SKGRKLGTPQGGLM
-218 CTGPFKVGS
+218 CSGPYKVGS

-236 VRNESYWDAGN
+236 VRNDSYWDAGH

-281 LSTIDQLRAAKD
+281 LSTIDQLKAAKD
-293 KVTVSKGP
+293 KVTVSQGP
-301 SFASDAIVISSLKGA
+301 SFASDAIVISNLKGA

-356 GYGKDVFQAD
+356 GYGRDVFQAD
-366 WDKRPDPAQDVAKAK
+366 WDARPEPAQDVAKAK
-381 QLMQQAGAAGKTITL
+381 ALVQQAGAAGKTITL
-396 GMTSE
+396 GMTTE
-401 VQQLATAA
+401 VQQLNTAA
-409 NAIRSAGD
+409 NAIRSAGA
-417 AIGLKVKFKAV
+417 AIGLTVKFKAV

-440 KAREGVDGFPT
+440 KARVGIDGFPT

-462 FYNTIVMPDG
+462 FYNTIEMPDG
-472 SQNYDAYDDPQT
+472 SQNYDGYDDPQT
-484 TKAMNDARSAA
+484 TKAMNTARSTA
-495 DPAQRARFVAQAGD
+495 DPAQRAKLVAQAGD
-509 RIMDQLPWIPM
+509 RIMQQLPWIPM

-535 APASFAFMG
+535 APASFAYMG
-544 GPWANLLGSTGNGS
+544 GPWANLLGSTDAGR

>member
-1 MMRVNLA
+1 MTRVPLA
-8 GAVAIALA
+8 GAALTAIAALA
-16 ALTVAACG
+16 IAACG
-24 KAAPSTSSESSQTGQ
+24 KAAPDSSTSQST
-39 AGAAPS
+39 AAPS
-45 ATTALKPTTPAP
+45 ASNTLSPTTPAAT
-57 SGEAGKITWATYRD
+57 GEAGKITWATYRD

-76 PIQAFDYPENTVITT
+76 PIQAFDYPENTAITT

-98 QAPDGSIGPGLAT
+98 QAPDGTIGPGLAT
-111 LTHPDDKTLVITL
+111 LTHPNDTTLVITL
-124 KDGPKFWDGK
+124 KDGPTFWDGK

-140 VLYSLKRAADPN
+140 VLFSLQRAADPKA
-152 GGGFYPAVFTRV
+152 GGFYGAVFSRV
-164 QSMAK
+164 ASMRK
-169 TSDKVVTVKLK
+169 TSANVVTVTLK

-194 GVIVQQAFGV
+194 GVVVEKAFGE
-204 SRGRKLGTPQGGLM
+204 SKGRKLGTPQGGLM
-218 CTGPFKVGS
+218 CSGPYKVGS

-236 VRNESYWDAGN
+236 VRNDGYWDASH

-281 LSTIDQLRAAKD
+281 LSTIDQLKAAKD
-293 KVTVSKGP
+293 KVTVSEGP
-301 SFASDAIVISSLKGA
+301 SFASDAIVISNLKGA

-356 GYGKDVFQAD
+356 GYGNDVFQAD
-366 WDKRPDPAQDVAKAK
+366 WDKRPDPTLDVAKAK
-381 QLMQQAGAAGKTITL
+381 ALVQQAGAAGKTLTL
-396 GMTSE
+396 GMTTE
-401 VQQLATAA
+401 VQQLNTAA
-409 NAIRSAGD
+409 NAVRSAGE

-472 SQNYDAYDDPQT
+472 SQNYDGYADPQI
-484 TKAMNDARSAA
+484 TKAMNDARSTA
-495 DPAQRARFVAQAGD
+495 DPAQRAKFVTQAGD
-509 RIMDQLPWIPM
+509 RIMQQLPWIPM
-520 AAINTVLITSSKLTG
+520 AAINNVLITSSKLTG
-535 APASFAFMG
+535 APTSFAYMG
-544 GPWANLLGSTGNGS
+544 GPWANLMGSTGAGS

>member
-1 MMRVNLA
+1 MTRVPLA
-8 GAVAIALA
+8 GAALTAIAALA
-16 ALTVAACG
+16 IAACG
-24 KAAPSTSSESSQTGQ
+24 KAAPDSSTSQST
-39 AGAAPS
+39 AAPS
-45 ATTALKPTTPAP
+45 ASNTLKPTTPAP
-57 SGEAGKITWATYRD
+57 TGEAGKVTWATYRD

-76 PIQAFDYPENTVITT
+76 PIQAFDYPENTAITT

-98 QAPDGSIGPGLAT
+98 QAPDGTIGPGLAT
-111 LTHPDDKTLVITL
+111 LTHPNDTTLVITL
-124 KDGPKFWDGK
+124 KDGPTFWDGK

-140 VLYSLKRAADPN
+140 VLYSLQRAADPKA
-152 GGGFYPAVFTRV
+152 GGFYGAVFSRV
-164 QSMAK
+164 ASMRK
-169 TSDKVVTVKLK
+169 TSGNVVTVTLK

-194 GVIVQQAFGV
+194 GVVVEKAFGE
-204 SRGRKLGTPQGGLM
+204 SKGRKLGTPQGGLM
-218 CTGPFKVGS
+218 CSGPYKVGS

-236 VRNESYWDAGN
+236 VRNDGYWDASH

-281 LSTIDQLRAAKD
+281 LSTIDQLKAAKD
-293 KVTVSKGP
+293 KVTVSQGP
-301 SFASDAIVISSLKGA
+301 SFASDAIVISNLKGA

-356 GYGKDVFQAD
+356 GYGRDVFQAN
-366 WDKRPDPAQDVAKAK
+366 WDARPDPTQDVAKAK
-381 QLMQQAGAAGKTITL
+381 ALVQQAGAAGKTITL

-401 VQQLATAA
+401 VQQLNTAA
-409 NAIRSAGD
+409 NAVRSAGE
-417 AIGLKVKFKAV
+417 AIGLTVKFKAV

-440 KAREGVDGFPT
+440 KARVGIDGFPT

-462 FYNTIVMPDG
+462 FYNTVVMPDG

-484 TKAMNDARSAA
+484 TKAMNAARSTA
-495 DPAQRARFVAQAGD
+495 DPAQRAKLVAQAGD
-509 RIMDQLPWIPM
+509 RIMQQLPWIPM

-535 APASFAFMG
+535 APASFAYMG
-544 GPWANLLGSTGNGS
+544 GPWANLLGSTGAGN